1 MYNSQI
7 VTERIRNVAKTK
19 GITMDFLNSSCK
31 LSKNTISNAGKSSEG
46 MKAKNL
52 YMIAECLSV
61 SVDYLLGRTDSPQ
74 GISQI
79 NTGNVGDNSNV
90 NVHNEKKAADSDDT
104 ISELVTEFKNLSFS
118 DKAKVMNLIA
128 ELSDRRKEVKA

>member
-1 MYNSQI
+1 MYTSKILN
-7 VTERIRNVAKTK
+7 ERINIMLNCKGKTK
-19 GITMDFLNSSCK
+19 KAVLLAVAVNENCLNQMSDKKGLSSFT
-31 LSKNTISNAGKSSEG
+31 L
-46 MKAKNL
+46 AK
-52 YMIAECLSV
+52 IADELDC

-118 DKAKVMNLIA
+118 DKAKVINLVA
-128 ELSDRRKEVKA
+128 ELSSRGKEL

>member
-1 MYNSQI
+1 M
-7 VTERIRNVAKTK
+7 
-19 GITMDFLNSSCK
+19 
-31 LSKNTISNAGKSSEG
+31 NTFTIEALISNVLFLCEKNNTNPNQLGMQSGAGKSFVD
-46 MKAKNL
+46 NL
-52 YMIAECLSV
+52 KKGSFPTIDKVYKVATYFDC

-118 DKAKVMNLIA
+118 DKAKVINLVA
-128 ELSDRRKEVKA
+128 ELSSRGKEL

>member
-1 MYNSQI
+1 MYTSKILN
-7 VTERIRNVAKTK
+7 ERINIMLNCKGKTK
-19 GITMDFLNSSCK
+19 KAVLLAVAVNENCLNQMSDKKGLSSFT
-31 LSKNTISNAGKSSEG
+31 L
-46 MKAKNL
+46 AK
-52 YMIAECLSV
+52 IADELDC

-74 GISQI
+74 GISQV

-128 ELSDRRKEVKA
+128 ELSDRGKEG

>member
-1 MYNSQI
+1 MYTAQKTI
-7 VTERIRNVAKTK
+7 ERIQFLIKNKGLTQKLVLSECGISENTVKRMTDNK
-19 GITMDFLNSSCK
+19 GISSFY
-31 LSKNTISNAGKSSEG
+31 L
-46 MKAKNL
+46 AK
-52 YMIAECLSV
+52 IADYLDC

-118 DKAKVMNLIA
+118 DKAKVINLVA
-128 ELSDRRKEVKA
+128 ELSDRGKEVKV